1 MIMGHLQNLIT
12 WAKAQ
17 GVVVRGIEPSSIPGR
32 GTGIL
37 ATRKI
42 KVNSGPVGCLTR
54 TWMGLTFFLAQKN
67 RLKKRS

>member
-1 MIMGHLQNLIT
+1 MGHLHNLIT

-17 GVVVRGIEPSSIPGR
+17 GVVINGIQPSKIPGR

-42 KVNSGPVGCLTR
+42 KV
-54 TWMGLTFFLAQKN
+54 MGLLALHLGSN
-67 RLKKRS
+67 ISPIG

>member
-1 MIMGHLQNLIT
+1 MGHLHNLIT

-17 GVVVRGIEPSSIPGR
+17 GVAINGIQPSKIPGR

-42 KVNSGPVGCLTR
+42 KVTTGLPVLHLGGGP
-54 TWMGLTFFLAQKN
+54 LTFFSPN
-67 RLKKRS
+67 RLKRRS

>member
-1 MIMGHLQNLIT
+1 MGHLQNLMT

-17 GVVVRGIEPSSIPGR
+17 GVAINGIQPSKIPGR

-42 KVNSGPVGCLTR
+42 KVPLRKRISDGVCLCLFAP
-54 TWMGLTFFLAQKN
+54 GGD
-67 RLKKRS
+67 

>member
-1 MIMGHLQNLIT
+1 MGHLQNLII

-17 GVVVRGIEPSSIPGR
+17 GVVTNGIQPSKIPGR

-42 KVNSGPVGCLTR
+42 KVVI
-54 TWMGLTFFLAQKN
+54 GLLVLHLWGSNVRQ
-67 RLKKRS
+67 

>member
-1 MIMGHLQNLIT
+1 MGHLQNLIT

-17 GVVVRGIEPSSIPGR
+17 GVVIDAIQPSKIPGR

-42 KVNSGPVGCLTR
+42 KVNWAR
-54 TWMGLTFFLAQKN
+54 
-67 RLKKRS
+67 